1 MSDSNSNN
9 DNNNGNYFKSSYNT
23 FSKVCRTDPENF
35 NQQICKETI
44 NENGKINEK
53 EYIVPLGKN
62 NYSHNEPRKL
72 ISRSDYDNNTNTN
85 NGLFNNLRY
94 VISNVFS
101 GYKNDKNEDNKNNNN
116 INKYEFYEENDR
128 DRKKNSNNNNFN
140 RTINEYHDSSIGSNN
155 INFPNFSNTRD
166 SFFSD
171 INDFVKF
178 EGKILK
184 I

>member
-1 MSDSNSNN
+1 MSDSNSSN

-23 FSKVCRTDPENF
+23 FSKVCRTDPENL

-44 NENGKINEK
+44 NENGKIKEK
-53 EYIVPLGKN
+53 EYIVPLRKS
-62 NYSHNEPRKL
+62 NYTQNEPRKL
-72 ISRSDYDNNTNTN
+72 INRSEYDNNNTN
-85 NGLFNNLRY
+85 NSFFNNLKY

-101 GYKNDKNEDNKNNNN
+101 GNKNDKNDDNKRYN
-116 INKYEFYEENDR
+116 NKYEFQEENDR
-128 DRKKNSNNNNFN
+128 DRKKNSNNNSFN
-140 RTINEYHDSSIGSNN
+140 RTINEYHNSSNN

-184 I
+184 II